1 MRPSSRTLILDAAV
15 RVTDRQGITALTLE
29 ATAEEA
35 GLTKG
40 GLLYHFRTREDL
52 LLAIQR
58 HLVQGWEERLLAEL
72 GRPWTQA
79 SPTERG
85 AAYVRVM
92 MRGEVRHADLA
103 FMVEAESN
111 PDLAQIWNEL
121 MERWAPTPQSPNPR
135 GLDLFLARLAVDGL
149 WLFNATSGNALPE
162 EVARALRAR
171 VAELTVGGPQA
182 PEAKGANSPVTVTKG
197 ENSPVTETE
206 GENSPVTEA
215 KGENR

>member
-15 RVTDRQGITALTLE
+15 RVTERQGITALTLE

-58 HLVQGWEERLLAEL
+58 HLVQGWEDRFLAEL
-72 GRPWTQA
+72 GGPRTEATPE
-79 SPTERG
+79 ERG

-92 MRGEVRHADLA
+92 MRGEVNHADLA

-111 PDLAQIWNEL
+111 PELARIWGEL
-121 MERWAPTPQSPNPR
+121 MERWAPTPRAVDQR
-135 GLDLFLARLAVDGL
+135 GLDLFLARLAADGL
-149 WLFNATSGNALPE
+149 WLFNATPGNALPDG
-162 EVARALRAR
+162 VARALRAR
-171 VAELTVGGPQA
+171 VAELTGAEPQA
-182 PEAKGANSPVTVTKG
+182 PG
-197 ENSPVTETE
+197 TEE
-206 GENSPVTEA
+206 VS
-215 KGENR
+215 